1 MNRAMLSLLL
11 LVSATL
17 GISAAAQAAEPAKAT
32 CPKTAMCR
40 RAQMPCEMAPPCDR
54 NGRPV
59 SMCWV
64 KKPAGSSCTLNGR
77 PGKCSKTGLCTT
89 QYSGTATNSTSQGAG
104 GAKPV
109 VPTRPTP
116 GQSKPAN
123 DIALCKAGTG
133 GARCQPCPAGTY
145 SSGAPVGKECGQCPP
160 HAMCM
165 RMPMPCE
172 EMPTCDPKTGKVA
185 SMCWVK
191 KPEGAACNPESG
203 MIMPADTSDGMSYT
217 CQAGECVPSP

>member
-1 MNRAMLSLLL
+1 MRPLPGPAFPFSTFCMNSSYIHLTADLYFS
-11 LVSATL
+11 
-17 GISAAAQAAEPAKAT
+17 GIHTAVPPAEAT

-123 DIALCKAGTG
+123 DIGELC
-133 GARCQPCPAGTY
+133 CPTA
-145 SSGAPVGKECGQCPP
+145 
-160 HAMCM
+160 
-165 RMPMPCE
+165 
-172 EMPTCDPKTGKVA
+172 
-185 SMCWVK
+185 
-191 KPEGAACNPESG
+191 
-203 MIMPADTSDGMSYT
+203 
-217 CQAGECVPSP
+217 

>member
-1 MNRAMLSLLL
+1 VLL
-11 LVSATL
+11 
-17 GISAAAQAAEPAKAT
+17 SAAASLHSTKHYTAGITVCATSVPLPLRIAAAAAAVT
-32 CPKTAMCR
+32 CVRLLLCR
-40 RAQMPCEMAPPCDR
+40 L
-54 NGRPV
+54 
-59 SMCWV
+59 
-64 KKPAGSSCTLNGR
+64 SS
-77 PGKCSKTGLCTT
+77 
-89 QYSGTATNSTSQGAG
+89 
-104 GAKPV
+104 
-109 VPTRPTP
+109 
-116 GQSKPAN
+116 
-123 DIALCKAGTG
+123 ALCKAGTG